1 MARRTLTSSNP
12 GYSVLRTTVM
22 LGVLLA
28 TSLIGGIKALDLLD
42 SSEEASFESLAKR
55 VAATLADGPDGYG
68 PSQLDRLGELLDVR
82 FERFDRSDVGGTTAA
97 MRAAEIGRP
106 TVYRNQAGDE
116 LTSVLK
122 IPGVD
127 GFVRMN
133 RGVDRFRSSLR
144 ALVVQ
149 TTWSMVILSSLC
161 LTLVFWRS
169 NRDRTDIKTI
179 VDGASRFAGGDLVFR
194 IPLPGDAEWDRLA
207 ISLNRMARQIAD
219 QLRSLEAQRLQQR
232 SILESMGSSVIAL
245 DENHRLLSANRGAEQ
260 LFELSRDD
268 HGRLLQEVLRE
279 PELHQMVELVLGDG
293 SRQSREF
300 ESAALPNKRLSAIA
314 EQMVDAD
321 RTPIGAV
328 LLVDDVTDIRR
339 LESMRSDF
347 AANVS
352 HELRTPITN
361 IRGYIETLQ
370 EIPLDDEEQARK
382 FLQIIQRNAERLG
395 MIIEDLLMLARLEQ
409 SEGVAEDDLLPRRL
423 DQIIEEV
430 IDRQAPSARVRGIE
444 LLAES
449 SDSAL
454 EVLTRGDLLVEA
466 ISNLVSNAVRYGPG
480 DRPVVIRTEEAPEQG
495 LVRIAVT
502 DEGPGIPPEHAARL
516 FERFYRADKA
526 RSRAE
531 GGTGLGLAIVKHIA
545 LVHGGSVSL
554 DSRVGGGSTFTI
566 EVRSWKPPTQNGP

>member
-1 MARRTLTSSNP
+1 M
-12 GYSVLRTTVM
+12 
-22 LGVLLA
+22 
-28 TSLIGGIKALDLLD
+28 
-42 SSEEASFESLAKR
+42 F
-55 VAATLADGPDGYG
+55 
-68 PSQLDRLGELLDVR
+68 
-82 FERFDRSDVGGTTAA
+82 
-97 MRAAEIGRP
+97 
-106 TVYRNQAGDE
+106 
-116 LTSVLK
+116 
-122 IPGVD
+122 
-127 GFVRMN
+127 
-133 RGVDRFRSSLR
+133 
-144 ALVVQ
+144 
-149 TTWSMVILSSLC
+149 LSSLC
-161 LTLVFWRS
+161 LALVFWRS
-169 NRDRTDIKTI
+169 NRDRTDIKSI

-279 PELHQMVELVLGDG
+279 PELHQMVERVLGDG

-361 IRGYIETLQ
+361 IQGYIETLQ
-370 EIPLDDEEQARK
+370 EIPLDDAEQARK

-409 SEGVAEDDLLPRRL
+409 SGGAEDDLLPRSL

-430 IDRQAPSARVRGIE
+430 IERQAPSAGVRGIE
-444 LLAES
+444 LRVES
-449 SDSAL
+449 PGFGL

-480 DRPVVIRTEEAPEQG
+480 DQPVVIRTEEAAEQG
-495 LVRIAVT
+495 LVRISVT

-516 FERFYRADKA
+516 FERFYRVDKA

-545 LVHGGSVSL
+545 LVHGGTSPST
-554 DSRVGGGSTFTI
+554 RVGAGRPAI
-566 EVRSWKPPTQNGP
+566 EVLG

>member
-82 FERFDRSDVGGTTAA
+82 FERFERSAVGGTTAA

-161 LTLVFWRS
+161 LALVFWRS
-169 NRDRTDIKTI
+169 NRDRTDIKSI

-260 LFELSRDD
+260 LFELSRND

-279 PELHQMVELVLGDG
+279 PELHQMVELVLEDG

-321 RTPIGAV
+321 RKPIGAV

-370 EIPLDDEEQARK
+370 EIPLDDAEQARK

-409 SEGVAEDDLLPRRL
+409 SGGAEDDLLPRSL

-430 IDRQAPSARVRGIE
+430 IERQAPSAGVRGIE
-444 LLAES
+444 LRVES
-449 SDSAL
+449 PGFGL

-480 DRPVVIRTEEAPEQG
+480 DQPVVIRTEDAAEQG
-495 LVRIAVT
+495 LVRISVT

-516 FERFYRADKA
+516 FERFYRVDKA

-554 DSRVGGGSTFTI
+554 DSRVGAGSTFTI
-566 EVRSWKPPTQNGP
+566 EVRGLKPPTQNGP